1 MRSSDWSSDVFSSD
15 LLSVT
20 ENAAIEPEVQ
30 RFIAIHATGFAL
42 FTLLVQGTTL
52 STLIRWLG
60 LDQLS
65 AVDRAFRSQ
74 VLTQALSSVRSN
86 LRSFA
91 GRYELADDLV
101 DESIRPYSERLS
113 LVSEENSFSEVL
125 SDRERSEARQ
135 GGTEWLQ
142 IGSYR

>member
-1 MRSSDWSSDVFSSD
+1 M
-15 LLSVT
+15 
-20 ENAAIEPEVQ
+20 
-30 RFIAIHATGFAL
+30 
-42 FTLLVQGTTL
+42 
-52 STLIRWLG
+52 LIRRLG

-91 GRYELADDLV
+91 GRYELADALV

-113 LVSEENSFSEVL
+113 RVAEDNSFAEVL
-125 SDRERSEARQ
+125 SDRERSAVGLIALANPEQALILEQHCSAGLTRPPTRPRP
-135 GGTEWLQ
+135 G
-142 IGSYR
+142 R